1 MVNVFGVDLVVDR
14 VQAMQ
19 EQSISTALSG
29 LPEACH
35 LR

>member
-1 MVNVFGVDLVVDR
+1 MVNVFGVDLVDR

-19 EQSISTALSG
+19 EQSISAALSG